1 MKNWG
6 LMLVALIGVYSLG
19 FGLSSLSQSEPLLS
33 IQWQWENGRLFE
45 RYTNSR
51 TLQFG
56 LRSDGIVVWREVLS
70 TTNSPAENTGIPHRS
85 RARPEIVPPPPP
97 TNQPGPGPLPR

>member
-1 MKNWG
+1 MKNSHTG
-6 LMLVALIGVYSLG
+6 AFIAAIICFVSAAVV
-19 FGLSSLSQSEPLLS
+19 LSQTEPLLS

-56 LRSDGIVVWREVLS
+56 LRSDGIVVWREVVA